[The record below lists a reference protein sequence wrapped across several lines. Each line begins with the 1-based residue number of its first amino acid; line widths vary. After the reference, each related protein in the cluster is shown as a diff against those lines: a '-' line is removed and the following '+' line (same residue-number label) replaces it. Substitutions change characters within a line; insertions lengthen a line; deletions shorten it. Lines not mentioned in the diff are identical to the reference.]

1 MSEMVSD
8 QTVFN
13 FLVGILATIGGW
25 FMSEIWGQNKDLRK
39 KMDENA
45 ASCKEQERNIYENY
59 MRIDAFHNYMA
70 QMRDQLNRI
79 ENILVNKADK
89 P

>member
-1 MSEMVSD
+1 MYDLASD

-25 FMSEIWGQNKDLRK
+25 FMGELWSQNKDLRK

-45 ASCKEQERNIYENY
+45 ESCKLQERNIYENY
-59 MRIDAFHNYMA
+59 MRIDAFHNYMTPL
-70 QMRDQLNRI
+70 RDQLNRI

-89 P
+89 T